1 MNANDLRQILA
12 DALDGAAEH
21 LRGGISD
28 QPIAAPPQP
37 KRESFDPL
45 PGITK
50 PTLTVDEA
58 AGILGVSA
66 WSVYASI
73 RAGEFP
79 ALRVGRRLLVPTHAL
94 RRWMAE
100 PMGSRVE

>member
-1 MNANDLRQILA
+1 MPMISARSSPMRSTA
-12 DALDGAAEH
+12 

-28 QPIAAPPQP
+28 QLIAAPAP

-58 AGILGVSA
+58 AGLLGVSA

-100 PMGSRVE
+100 PDGAR

>member
-1 MNANDLRQILA
+1 MTANELRQILV
-12 DALDGAAEH
+12 DALDGAADR

-28 QPIAAPPQP
+28 QPIAAPVQP

-45 PGITK
+45 PGIIK

-58 AGILGVSA
+58 AGLVGVSA

-100 PMGSRVE
+100 PGGAL

>member
-1 MNANDLRQILA
+1 MRGYAEAVDRQ
-12 DALDGAAEH
+12 ES
-21 LRGGISD
+21 SD
-28 QPIAAPPQP
+28 
-37 KRESFDPL
+37 SL

-58 AGILGVSA
+58 AGLLGVST

-100 PMGSRVE
+100 PDGARWVTHSQQRTS